1 MWDLSGG
8 TLYTDPARFGQL
20 LNALGHNHIRS
31 DESAI
36 GNDNFADGNA
46 DTYFRSDIIFER
58 LIALDEG
65 GGAHPVGV

>member
-8 TLYTDPARFGQL
+8 TWYTEPARFGPL

-65 GGAHPVGV
+65 GRTHPVGV

>member
-8 TLYTDPARFGQL
+8 TLYTEPARFGQL
-20 LNALGHNHIRS
+20 LNALGHNHIQS
-31 DESAI
+31 GESAI

-46 DTYFRSDIIFER
+46 KTCFRSDIIFER

-65 GGAHPVGV
+65 GRAHHVGV